1 MKKIVIFSLLMMV
14 SLTTF
19 SKTLCR
25 AYFCEKTEYA
35 TDEVTSS
42 NCNIIFSI
50 NEESRLLEF
59 YGDNYTVIR
68 YGKYYSTNLDNG
80 LPVIV
85 ANSEDCFG
93 NSILL
98 LFFSIGET
106 NFIGLKDD
114 NYFMIF
120 KYIKIH
126 DN

>member
-1 MKKIVIFSLLMMV
+1 MIM
-14 SLTTF
+14 SLTAF
-19 SKTLCR
+19 SKTLYR

-42 NCNIIFSI
+42 SCNIIFGI

-59 YGDNYTVIR
+59 YGNNHTVIR
-68 YGKYYSTNLDNG
+68 YGKYYSANLDNG

-93 NSILL
+93 NNILL

>member
-1 MKKIVIFSLLMMV
+1 MML

-59 YGDNYTVIR
+59 MVTI
-68 YGKYYSTNLDNG
+68 
-80 LPVIV
+80 
-85 ANSEDCFG
+85 
-93 NSILL
+93 ILL
-98 LFFSIGET
+98 LDMVNI
-106 NFIGLKDD
+106 IQL
-114 NYFMIF
+114 I
-120 KYIKIH
+120 
-126 DN
+126 